1 MEAGLAARSTEQ
13 SQPVINVTNN
23 IPATTVQATMQT
35 PEVRVEVAPPNVQ
48 VSAPNVT
55 VQNSVEPTP
64 VNVAVA
70 APNVEVH
77 NDVQPAEV
85 KVSLPKRQTDTTV
98 TRDTQGN
105 IIKTHQVEQDL
116 E

>member
-1 MEAGLAARSTEQ
+1 VTNDIHTPEQ
-13 SQPVINVTNN
+13 SAPVVNVT
-23 IPATTVQATMQT
+23 
-35 PEVRVEVAPPNVQ
+35 
-48 VSAPNVT
+48 
-55 VQNSVEPTP
+55 NSVEPTP
-64 VNVAVA
+64 VNVAVS

-77 NDVQPAEV
+77 NEVQPAEV

-98 TRDTQGN
+98 TRDGQGN